1 MSVISSH
8 SLLLISL
15 HLSFF
20 RVLSNRMNMTNCTVS
35 LLLIERKT
43 TELALSEERPS
54 LVVGLSFSCTI
65 FGTGSN
71 WFSHLLCLVHF
82 QPRQFL
88 ASKCVVKRKNSKQTR
103 EINIVCLFCS
113 NVSVTN
119 WKKKRKKNFWKW
131 VNRKV
136 AYEIGLCICKDGFYR
151 KHSITVACWYNLIN
165 QLLNGFLCFV
175 TISNYGL
182 GYIHL

>member
-1 MSVISSH
+1 MNSCAQITGLFNVCYIFTFLVTNFIAPLFLQG
-8 SLLLISL
+8 SLQQNEHDEL
-15 HLSFF
+15 HGKSAA
-20 RVLSNRMNMTNCTVS
+20 V
-35 LLLIERKT
+35 ERKT

-65 FGTGSN
+65 FGMGSN

-119 WKKKRKKNFWKW
+119 
-131 VNRKV
+131 
-136 AYEIGLCICKDGFYR
+136 
-151 KHSITVACWYNLIN
+151 
-165 QLLNGFLCFV
+165 
-175 TISNYGL
+175 
-182 GYIHL
+182 